1 MRTATE
7 IYNDLQNAEK
17 EKKYQRMIG
26 AQEKIIVDAIKS
38 GDIHGSRLFIFS
50 DKECFNGYETEWYEE
65 FLERATREL
74 ESKGYKTKG
83 IVVYW

>member
-1 MRTATE
+1 MRSATE
-7 IYNDLQNAEK
+7 IYNDLQDNEK
-17 EKKYQRMIG
+17 KKKYQKMIEH
-26 AQEKIIVDAIKS
+26 QEKVITDTIKR
-38 GDIHGSRLFIFS
+38 GDIHGNCLFIFT
-50 DKECFNGYETEWYEE
+50 DKEYFHGYETEWYEE